1 MVKMEIGQEQTQTS
15 GIVSYASKV
24 QSATSGLASAGAGMG
39 IAVGLSGAAFD
50 SIKSYMGEVYPALAK
65 GLELLGEAVETANK
79 EYTEGYLAEVGSDSL
94 DSEELDREI
103 TEAKSR
109 LDAWKGE
116 KTKLQAM
123 KKEDKKFDSLGI
135 GMGIINRMIG
145 NNQDKV
151 NELEK
156 KLEKL
161 LNFEAK
167 STSYFSSVNS
177 EISIMTTALT
187 SIGMNDDG
195 TLGSGG
201 WNGQGFDLE
210 TNYWINVINRKWDTK
225 FKKEEVFG
233 DTLGKFGADQG
244 SLAARLEEL
253 LKLETDGRND
263 QVRQA
268 AKKDIEELLA
278 MAERVTGV
286 KRTKEELFDYF
297 SRLNSEGCGYAAA
310 TNIILLK
317 HYGNEQEFK
326 KKYGIDYY
334 DSYGRVNFDELLLS
348 FYALENDM
356 RSLPFTDKQIK
367 IPYDGSL
374 GGAICSNIKDY
385 ALQHGDQI
393 EGEKFNVPSEPIAHG
408 VGKMVTLNSEAIN
421 RQLENGKVVTMT
433 CLVESMHLLSSN
445 QEDDPGNVYFHTVII
460 TGYDKER
467 QQFVVSSWGEK
478 YYLKNLPKAA
488 SYYTY

>member
-79 EYTEGYLAEVGSDSL
+79 EYTEGYLAEVSSDSL
-94 DSEELDREI
+94 DSEELDQEI

-116 KTKLQAM
+116 KNKLQAM

-135 GMGIINRMIG
+135 GMAIINRMIG

-156 KLEKL
+156 KREKL

-167 STSYFSSVNS
+167 STAYFSGVNA

-195 TLGSGG
+195 TLGAGA

-210 TNYWINVINRKWDTK
+210 KNYWINVINRKWDTK

-244 SLAARLEEL
+244 SLANRLKKL
-253 LKLETDGRND
+253 LEDEVGGATPKI
-263 QVRQA
+263 RQK
-268 AKKDIEELLA
+268 AKEDIEELLV

-286 KRTKEELFDYF
+286 KRNKEELFNYF
-297 SRLNSEGCGYAAA
+297 SKLKSEGCGYAAA

-317 HYGNEQEFK
+317 YKGREAAFK
-326 KKYGIDYY
+326 NDYGISYY
-334 DSYGRVNFDELLLS
+334 TSDGMTNFEELLLS
-348 FYALENDM
+348 FYYQENDW
-356 RSLPFTDKQIK
+356 RDLPFTTKQLPLIH
-367 IPYDGSL
+367 PGVMSGDL
-374 GGAICSNIKDY
+374 NSNI
-385 ALQHGDQI
+385 QHFT
-393 EGEKFNVPSEPIAHG
+393 EKHGEIV
-408 VGKMVTLNSEAIN
+408 VGKNLLFCGEEEIKN
-421 RQLENGKVVTMT
+421 QLEAGKLITMT
-433 CLVESMHLLSSN
+433 CYFTKMDLLSP
-445 QEDDPGNVYFHTVII
+445 EDAYDYEDESAKMHTVMI
-460 TGYDKER
+460 TGYDQDKK
-467 QQFVVSSWGEK
+467 QFIVSSWGRK
-478 YYLKNLPKAA
+478 YYLNTIPPMADIAA
-488 SYYTY
+488 Y